1 MGYEKTPMVI
11 TGATGFLGKYLADE
25 LANRGYDVYALTRDT
40 KKAEAIFKHSS
51 TAIKV
56 IGASI
61 NDMNSLKKIPKH
73 ARIFHCA
80 AITGSIQSKKEAYK
94 TVNVVGTVNML
105 HMALESAAKSFT
117 FVSSVSAVGAV
128 GTTHN
133 PITEKTISDPG
144 TFYGESKRLAESMI
158 LEMAPR
164 SMPVTIIRPSLIYGV
179 GQRASSGAGAL
190 FNLCKRGIV
199 PVIGNSESLIPL
211 VYVKNVVSGIIHLTL
226 SHSNHEIFN
235 VSDLNPYSLKKL
247 SDILSGSQNKK
258 YIKIPHF
265 ATHMISSISEK
276 ISHFLQKDFGLR
288 LELIKALGQSGFIM
302 NIDKA
307 LQFGYLPEATEEVIR
322 AL

>member
-1 MGYEKTPMVI
+1 MEYEKTPMVI
-11 TGATGFLGKYLADE
+11 TGATGFLGKYLAEE
-25 LANRGYDVYALTRDT
+25 LAGRGHEVYAVTRDA
-40 KKAEAIFKHSS
+40 KKAEAIFKNSE
-51 TAIKV
+51 IKV
-56 IGASI
+56 IAASI
-61 NDMNSLKKIPKH
+61 NDMESLKKIPKY

-128 GTTHN
+128 GTIHH

-158 LEMAPR
+158 LEMAPG
-164 SMPVTIIRPSLIYGV
+164 SMPVTIIRPSLIYGA

-190 FNLCKRGIV
+190 FNVCKRGIV
-199 PVIGNSESLIPL
+199 PVIGNVESLIPL

-226 SHSNHEIFN
+226 SHSDHEIFN
-235 VSDLNPYSLKKL
+235 VSDLTPYSLKTL
-247 SDILSGSQNKK
+247 SDILSGPQYKK
-258 YIKIPHF
+258 YMKIPNF
-265 ATHMISSISEK
+265 LTSMISNFSENL
-276 ISHFLQKDFGLR
+276 SHFLQKDFGLR
-288 LELIKALGQSGFIM
+288 LEVIKALGHSGFIM

-307 LQFGYLPEATEEVIR
+307 LQFGYLPEATEDAIKT
-322 AL
+322 L